1 MTMTTRLIRFTQRA
15 LAAPRTRFNAL
26 MGLLFEPEGLHA
38 SFERQNGKKAPGVDG
53 VRKADY
59 AQGLDVRVADLS
71 NRLRRLG
78 YRPQPARRVYIPK
91 SGSGWRPLGV
101 PCFED
106 RVVQDRLSQI
116 LRAIWEPEFRE
127 CSYGFRPQRSAHDAL
142 RRVAEVITNE
152 RTQWVVEADIKG
164 FFDHVSHYHLARFL
178 QHRIA
183 DRCLLRTIER
193 FLKAG
198 VMEDGAVTASEEGT
212 PQGGLVSPVLANIY
226 LHYVLDMWFGRR
238 FARRCAG
245 KAFLVRYCD
254 DFTACFQHAG
264 DARRFLIELRGRLAS
279 FELEVE
285 PSKTGLIRFGSA
297 APWHCQQEGLRRP
310 QTFNFLGLTHY
321 VGRSRRGYFVV
332 GRRTERKR
340 FGGKLQALSER
351 LRALR
356 VRGGTAMLSYFR
368 QHLQGH
374 FRYYGVSG
382 NHRQVAAYAYLAS
395 RLLYK
400 WLNRRSQRRSTT
412 WARFRMLLHGRW
424 LPPPRIYHNLYPVP
438 LGRTQAGSRMV

>member
-1 MTMTTRLIRFTQRA
+1 MVSSRA
-15 LAAPRTRFNAL
+15 TP
-26 MGLLFEPEGLHA
+26 
-38 SFERQNGKKAPGVDG
+38 
-53 VRKADY
+53 
-59 AQGLDVRVADLS
+59 

-198 VMEDGAVTASEEGT
+198 VMEDGAVTASE
-212 PQGGLVSPVLANIY
+212 
-226 LHYVLDMWFGRR
+226 GRY
-238 FARRCAG
+238 AP
-245 KAFLVRYCD
+245 
-254 DFTACFQHAG
+254 
-264 DARRFLIELRGRLAS
+264 GR
-279 FELEVE
+279 
-285 PSKTGLIRFGSA
+285 I
-297 APWHCQQEGLRRP
+297 
-310 QTFNFLGLTHY
+310 GLTRVSQY
-321 VGRSRRGYFVV
+321 LF
-332 GRRTERKR
+332 
-340 FGGKLQALSER
+340 A
-351 LRALR
+351 LRAGYVVWETLR
-356 VRGGTAMLSYFR
+356 PPLCPARHFSCGTVMISPLAFSMREMLGDF
-368 QHLQGH
+368 
-374 FRYYGVSG
+374 
-382 NHRQVAAYAYLAS
+382 
-395 RLLYK
+395 
-400 WLNRRSQRRSTT
+400 
-412 WARFRMLLHGRW
+412 
-424 LPPPRIYHNLYPVP
+424 
-438 LGRTQAGSRMV
+438 